1 MLQVLRSFFAC
12 KARANLL
19 LHAMTHAVC
28 GSEAHQGWRHHPH
41 HHHHHTGIVKINV
54 TKNLYGEP
62 VAAVGLAKQDR
73 QIRAAQWSN

>member
-1 MLQVLRSFFAC
+1 MQGSGKPPTPRHDPCGLWVPRRI
-12 KARANLL
+12 RAGDIIL
-19 LHAMTHAVC
+19 TTTTTT
-28 GSEAHQGWRHHPH
+28 
-41 HHHHHTGIVKINV
+41 TGIVKINV